1 MFLTNRYLTFQQG
14 TYESGSFQQR
24 FFFLHKVFTLEGSPN
39 NESTWIVLPLTI
51 TEEEAGYEVRF
62 EDSIRPKHVTDR
74 ANLHSHE
81 IESTV
86 SGQQEVSCFDDDDS
100 TNENDVWRVEQYDQD
115 DEQYDDFWR
124 VNQPVIL
131 RHVATVIM
139 LLNLILKPDLYKF
152 QITVDEFY
160 TGLSAKKRIEQLYG
174 IFCLS
179 QTLEHRYGPWR
190 DNEFLDNRI
199 KEGDSID
206 LMVDPVHSQSIK
218 IYCKSDNRLERLT
231 VYINPTNTVGQLKAS
246 LSPTLNIP
254 TENQT
259 IKYNEETLENYKTL
273 SEYNIAP
280 LSLIQV
286 EYTHNK

>member
-1 MFLTNRYLTFQQG
+1 
-14 TYESGSFQQR
+14 
-24 FFFLHKVFTLEGSPN
+24 
-39 NESTWIVLPLTI
+39 
-51 TEEEAGYEVRF
+51 
-62 EDSIRPKHVTDR
+62 
-74 ANLHSHE
+74 
-81 IESTV
+81 
-86 SGQQEVSCFDDDDS
+86 
-100 TNENDVWRVEQYDQD
+100 
-115 DEQYDDFWR
+115 
-124 VNQPVIL
+124 
-131 RHVATVIM
+131 M

-190 DNEFLDNRI
+190 DNEFLDKRI

-246 LSPTLNIP
+246 LSPTLGIP

-286 EYTHNK
+286 NYTHNK